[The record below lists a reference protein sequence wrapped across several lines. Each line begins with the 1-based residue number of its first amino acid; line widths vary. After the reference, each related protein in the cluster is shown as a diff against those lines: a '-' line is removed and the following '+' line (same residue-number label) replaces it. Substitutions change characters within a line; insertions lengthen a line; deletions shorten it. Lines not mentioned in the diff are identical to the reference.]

1 MQFLSITAVLLN
13 LVLIQDVAAVNAVK
27 AAIPNPMCQYR
38 PDNCVANDC
47 STIYQNAHSTCKSRC
62 NGAGTAICC
71 GTRLY
76 CWGGSSFV
84 TRLV

>member
-47 STIYQNAHSTCKSRC
+47 

-76 CWGGSSFV
+76 CWGGSTFV